1 MGRVVSAVSGFA
13 ESKGAS
19 VRLTQTL
26 RVPLNGLMKAMNLPS
41 GEIWAPEI
49 SGSPKNNSRSISG
62 GGPLGWAVAPNGKT
76 ASTNAAKKAAAN
88 NRKNLERSW
97 DETVGLIEPLSL

>member
-1 MGRVVSAVSGFA
+1 MYLPSRLQKYAGIGRVLSAVIGFA
-13 ESKGAS
+13 ASKGSA

-49 SGSPKNNSRSISG
+49 SGSPKNNSRSIRG
-62 GGPLGWAVAPNGKT
+62 GGPLGWAAAPSGKT
-76 ASTNAAKKAAAN
+76 ASTSAAKNAAAN
-88 NRKNLERSW
+88 GRKNLER
-97 DETVGLIEPLSL
+97 